1 MFSPLFPIS
10 SPLHQGTVPAAS
22 LLPPACQRVRAGAH
36 CTDDH
41 NEQEEGKDKAQRY
54 DEQKTSNQIKR
65 GETENRIHV
74 VQCGNHGFS
83 FFYCRRRCCL
93 GRCLSATSLYGF
105 EKLFVR
111 LVIPATFFSPRISS
125 LRNSHISNNRFT
137 GCILDL
143 SPIGPKPASG
153 MLTFESA
160 TSVGARFGIADRRR
174 ISRRILAGSSIA
186 NNGVK
191 FGF

>member
-1 MFSPLFPIS
+1 MS
-10 SPLHQGTVPAAS
+10 SPLQQGTVPAAS
-22 LLPPACQRVRAGAH
+22 LLPPACQCVRAGAR

-41 NEQEEGKDKAQRY
+41 NDQEDGKDKAQRY
-54 DEQKTSNQIKR
+54 DERKNSDQIKCR
-65 GETENRIHV
+65 EAENRIHI

-83 FFYCRRRCCL
+83 FFYCRRRCCM

-105 EKLFVR
+105 EKLFVG
-111 LVIPATFFSPRISS
+111 LVIPATFFAPRISS
-125 LRNSHISNNRFT
+125 LRNSHISNKRFT

-160 TSVGARFGIADRRR
+160 TCEGARLGADRRR
-174 ISRRILAGSSIA
+174 IRASDFSWQARSQTT
-186 NNGVK
+186 V
-191 FGF
+191 